1 MAFMIPTSPRR
12 LRHATDGERLLF
24 DLFEKRLPDSCI
36 VRYEM
41 VIGERDHLPDYT
53 VIDSK
58 RGILILEVKDWEVDR
73 NIYRAELERFYIR
86 YGGNSIP
93 KPQPNPDWKCQ
104 TYLRWARTQL
114 VTMPA
119 LRDSADR
126 LAVPVSYLL
135 AFPNISKQE
144 FEQKGLDKFI
154 PMEHVLF
161 REDLGKD
168 GDSFYRRYTQLL
180 PELTSP
186 LNRDQEDAVVQALFT
201 DIVIRPVRDH
211 KEKVFGEKAFAIDPV
226 QEQIAKSL
234 GEGPRLLR
242 GIAGTGKTLIMLYR
256 AKLLAANDTSGELRI
271 LVLCWNVSLANY
283 MRQLYDCLQIKTRND
298 GQVNIMHFAQFAGR
312 FLKRRI
318 EYEEFDDPAFTQSLG
333 DVAVREFDQYDAIY
347 IDEAQDFRREWIQ
360 FLFHRLLKGDDPKTR
375 NLLIAA
381 DDAQRI
387 YLRRDFSWDDLDT
400 TADVARLYQDG
411 DFSWSKL
418 GIPMQ
423 GRTKILKT
431 VYRNSARVWIFA
443 AYLLGEVAV
452 GNSDEAV
459 RFSSKGGYNPDL
471 IECSSPSTQIDKAIE
486 IIKSILASN
495 YAAQSVLILYR
506 HKQFGGFQWADELEH
521 RLTEE
526 HIPCESITENK
537 RYFDWQANT
546 VKISTVHSAKG
557 MDSPVVI
564 LLGAE
569 AFVEKFEDQDET
581 KLMYVALTRAREYL
595 VVLYT
600 GNKGLVRKLLYCQK
614 QYSEDLPR
622 IMEHLEKNILN

>member
-1 MAFMIPTSPRR
+1 M
-12 LRHATDGERLLF
+12 F
-24 DLFEKRLPDSCI
+24 DLLEKRLPDSCI

-73 NIYRAELERFYIR
+73 NIYSAGPEQFYIR
-86 YGGNSIP
+86 GYRGNSIP
-93 KPQPNPDWKCQ
+93 KPQLNPDVKCQ
-104 TYLRWARTQL
+104 IYLRWARTQL
-114 VTMPA
+114 VAMPA
-119 LRDSADR
+119 LRGSADR
-126 LAVPVSYLL
+126 LAVPTNYLL

-144 FEQKGLDKFI
+144 FKQKGLDKFI
-154 PMEHVLF
+154 PIEHVLF

-168 GDSFYRRYTQLL
+168 GDGFYRRYTQLL

-186 LNRDQEDAVVQALFT
+186 LNKDQEDAVAQALF
-201 DIVIRPVRDH
+201 IVITPVGDH
-211 KEKVFGEKAFAIDPV
+211 KEKVFGEKAYALDPV

-298 GQVNIMHFAQFAGR
+298 RQVNIMHFAQFAGG

-318 EYEEFDDPAFTQSLG
+318 EYKEFDDDPTFVQRLG
-333 DVAVREFDQYDAIY
+333 SVAVREYDKYDAIY

-387 YLRRDFSWDDLDT
+387 YVRRDFSWDDLDT

-443 AYLLGEVAV
+443 AYLLGPVA
-452 GNSDEAV
+452 SYDLDV

-486 IIKSILASN
+486 IIKRILASN

-526 HIPCESITENK
+526 HIPCESITENR

-564 LLGAE
+564 VLGAE
-569 AFVEKFEDQDET
+569 TFLDKYEDQDEN

-600 GNKGLVRKLLYCQK
+600 GNKGLVRKLLHCQK

-622 IMEHLEKNILN
+622 NMETLEKNILN